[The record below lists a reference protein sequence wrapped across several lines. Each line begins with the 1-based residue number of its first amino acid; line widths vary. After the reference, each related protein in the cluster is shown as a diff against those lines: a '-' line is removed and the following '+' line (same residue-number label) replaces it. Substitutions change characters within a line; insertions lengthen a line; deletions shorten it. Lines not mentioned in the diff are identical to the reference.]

1 MAAQYPAGWD
11 AVGVR
16 VGVVLLAVGWV
27 AGWWLLARVPRMALP
42 ASTPGLPRHADV
54 TIVIP
59 ARNEAESLPHLLQSL
74 ADQDVVVAQI
84 VVVNDGSHDATGEV
98 ARSMGATVID
108 AEPLPEGWTGKSWA
122 CKQGAAIA
130 TGSTLV
136 FLDAD
141 VRILPGGLAAVLDVH
156 AHRGG
161 LVSVQPYHRMYR
173 PYERLSAVF
182 NATAVM
188 GVGMASPGR
197 DGRADGAF
205 GPCLVCSADDY
216 RAVGGHDA
224 VRADIL
230 EDIALGRVFARNGF
244 DVSGLGG
251 RSAIEFRMYPAG
263 LRQLVEG
270 WSKNMASGSA
280 TISRVRMLATVAW
293 VSAAVGSAVEVV
305 QWMAGAGAATTGD
318 VWVGYVLFA
327 VQFAVMLRQL
337 GNFGWWPVVVYPVAL
352 LAFVTVF
359 FNSLWL
365 TVVRRQVRWRGRAV
379 ALPARRAPDV

>member
-1 MAAQYPAGWD
+1 MRPAAVVLAL
-11 AVGVR
+11 
-16 VGVVLLAVGWV
+16 VLLAACGAKEAAQPAA
-27 AGWWLLARVPRMALP
+27 AGAR
-42 ASTPGLPRHADV
+42 RHVDV

-59 ARNEAESLPHLLQSL
+59 ARNEADSLPHLLQSL
-74 ADQDVVVAQI
+74 AEQDLEVAQVVV
-84 VVVNDGSHDATGEV
+84 VDDGSDDGTGDL
-98 ARSMGATVID
+98 ARAMGATVID

-122 CKQGAAIA
+122 CKQGADIA

-141 VRILPGGLAAVLDVH
+141 VRVLPGGLAAVLDEH
-156 AHRGG
+156 ARRGG
-161 LVSVQPYHRMYR
+161 LVSVQPYHRMRR

-182 NATAVM
+182 NITAVM

-205 GPCLVCSADDY
+205 GPCLVCSAADY
-216 RAVGGHDA
+216 RAVGGHHA
-224 VRADIL
+224 VRDDIL
-230 EDIALGRVFARNGF
+230 EDLALGRVFARHGF
-244 DVSGLGG
+244 SVHGLGG
-251 RSAIEFRMYPAG
+251 RGAIEFRMYPAG
-263 LRQLVEG
+263 LAQLVEG

-293 VSAAVGSAVEVV
+293 VSAAVGSAAEVV
-305 QWMAGAGAATTGD
+305 QWTLGTGAATTSD
-318 VWVGYVLFA
+318 VWVGYGLFA
-327 VQFAVMLRQL
+327 AQFAVMLRQL
-337 GNFGWWPVVVYPVAL
+337 GNFGWWPVVVYPVPL

-379 ALPARRAPDV
+379 ALPARRAPDA